1 MIIVIADDLTGAAEM
16 AGIAWCHH
24 MHVEMI
30 IYHSHTS
37 LPHLLSAFPDVLV
50 VATDNRS
57 VSAQQAEINTEHI
70 ASQISDLQ
78 KHFPTLDICLYKKTD
93 SILRGHILV
102 ELKAFMDKLGC
113 RKAMLL
119 AQNPSKNRIVENGIY
134 SIDGVPLEKTIF
146 NTDPEFPATTSNVVD
161 LLCHHAKTNKN
172 ACISLPLHK
181 QMEESGIYLADAV
194 SQSDIGHQLSKASQD
209 VMLAGG
215 ADFFE
220 ALILKTIREH
230 QEGEKGRWEESIAT
244 ELCHGSSL
252 SKPCL
257 IVCGSTLSK
266 PLNLGIPVEKMPED
280 VFHGQSP
287 VEKWFPVL
295 QETYSEAHAM
305 IITIGRKAEG
315 GAQYAIR
322 LRKSMAM
329 ATVEMISRI
338 CPKILVIEGGATA
351 FAILSEL
358 KWHHFGI
365 KQQIAPGVVTI
376 THQDSSHTVDI
387 TLKPGSYPWGNMF
400 KSSNENLQPNVTG

>member
-1 MIIVIADDLTGAAEM
+1 
-16 AGIAWCHH
+16 
-24 MHVEMI
+24 
-30 IYHSHTS
+30 
-37 LPHLLSAFPDVLV
+37 
-50 VATDNRS
+50 
-57 VSAQQAEINTEHI
+57 
-70 ASQISDLQ
+70 
-78 KHFPTLDICLYKKTD
+78 
-93 SILRGHILV
+93 
-102 ELKAFMDKLGC
+102 
-113 RKAMLL
+113 
-119 AQNPSKNRIVENGIY
+119 
-134 SIDGVPLEKTIF
+134 
-146 NTDPEFPATTSNVVD
+146 
-161 LLCHHAKTNKN
+161 
-172 ACISLPLHK
+172 
-181 QMEESGIYLADAV
+181 
-194 SQSDIGHQLSKASQD
+194 
-209 VMLAGG
+209 MLAGG

-287 VEKWFPVL
+287 VEQWFPVM